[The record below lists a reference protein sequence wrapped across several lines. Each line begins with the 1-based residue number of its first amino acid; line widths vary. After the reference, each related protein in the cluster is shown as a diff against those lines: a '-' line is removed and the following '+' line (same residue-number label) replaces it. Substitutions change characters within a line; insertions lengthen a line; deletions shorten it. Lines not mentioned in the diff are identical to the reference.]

1 MRAEAKER
9 KVSSEEIEKML
20 LAVEGKAREVG
31 KVSNELKEVR
41 RMEEEIR
48 KAREAEVRKERY

>member
-9 KVSSEEIEKML
+9 YISSEEVKKML

-41 RMEEEIR
+41 RIEE
-48 KAREAEVRKERY
+48 

>member
-1 MRAEAKER
+1 MGARRLRAEAKER
-9 KVSSEEIEKML
+9 TVSSEEVEKML

-41 RMEEEIR
+41 RIEE
-48 KAREAEVRKERY
+48 